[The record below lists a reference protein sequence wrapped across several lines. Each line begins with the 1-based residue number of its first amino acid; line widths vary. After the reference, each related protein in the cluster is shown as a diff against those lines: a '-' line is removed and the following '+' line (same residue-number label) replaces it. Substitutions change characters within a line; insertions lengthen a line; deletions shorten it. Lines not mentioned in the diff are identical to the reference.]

1 MEEKVLKMDCD
12 EAIEYVKE
20 NVKIRDHLELAYNR
34 IFTAGEVLNV
44 DTSKYHGVHG
54 VKVMIHIEGD
64 TLTPSVEVDL
74 VEFKDDLIEV
84 RHVPQ
89 DGEGVL
95 IIIERCEIEE

>member
-1 MEEKVLKMDCD
+1 MQEQVLKMDCD
-12 EAIEYVKE
+12 EAIDYVKE
-20 NVKIRDHLELAYNR
+20 NVKIHDNLELAYDR

-54 VKVMIHIEGD
+54 LKVMIHIEGD

-84 RHVPQ
+84 RHIPKE
-89 DGEGVL
+89 GEPVL
-95 IIIERCEIEE
+95 IIVERCEIEE